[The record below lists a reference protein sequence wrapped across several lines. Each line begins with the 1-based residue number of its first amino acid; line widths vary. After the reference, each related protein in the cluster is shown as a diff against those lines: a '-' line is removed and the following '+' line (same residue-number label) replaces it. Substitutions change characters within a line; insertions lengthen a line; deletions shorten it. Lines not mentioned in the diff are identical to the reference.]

1 MATPD
6 AGELPLAPATWPL
19 PLNRRN
25 RCDGLELF
33 ESIPPGAVPRCV
45 FDPQYRGVLDKMR
58 YGNEGERRGRKRVR
72 LPQMDGDVIGEFI
85 TRIAE
90 ALTPSGHLFLWV
102 DKYHLCSGVDAWL
115 KGTDL
120 EVVDLV
126 TWNKGR
132 MGMGYRTRRCVE
144 YLMIIQKPP
153 IRVHEGWR
161 KRDVPDVW
169 TERVRRNGAVH
180 PKPVQLQAA
189 LIEAVTVAGDVVLD
203 PAAGS
208 YSVMTAAHQA
218 GRQFL
223 GCDIR
228 FG

>member
-6 AGELPLAPATWPL
+6 AGDAQAPSAWPL

-25 RCDGLELF
+25 RCDGLELL
-33 ESIPPGAVPRCV
+33 ESIPPGAVPLCV
-45 FDPQYRGVLDKMR
+45 FDPQYRGVLDRMK
-58 YGNEGERRGRKRVR
+58 YGNEGERRGHRRSA
-72 LPQMDGDVIGEFI
+72 LPQMMGAVIAEFI
-85 TRIAE
+85 TRIAA
-90 ALTPSGHLFLWV
+90 ALTPSGHLLLWV
-102 DKYHLCSGVDAWL
+102 DKYHLCSGVGDWL
-115 KGTDL
+115 EGTDL

-169 TERVRRNGAVH
+169 AERASRNGAVH
-180 PKPVQLQAA
+180 PKPVHLQAA

-223 GCDIR
+223 GCDIH